1 MEDREMMSSQSAE
14 SKPPRWLEWARE
26 IQAISQTGYHYAEN
40 EYQRERYHRLAE
52 IAAEM
57 IVEHSRLDH
66 NNLVEVFSRQVGY
79 ATPRV
84 DVRGAVF
91 REGKLLLVKERQD
104 GGWTIP
110 GGWADVGDVP
120 SQAAEREVWEEAG
133 FRVRATKVIGVY
145 DANRV
150 GPLEI
155 FHAYKI
161 VFLCEILGGEPKP
174 SSETSEVA
182 FFGRDEMPEIL
193 SGERTRTRHIYDAF
207 RALEDPHS
215 PTVFD

>member
-1 MEDREMMSSQSAE
+1 MEDRKILSSQSAE

-57 IVEHSRLDH
+57 IVEHSRLDY
-66 NNLVEVFSRQVGY
+66 NNLVEVFNRQVGY

-104 GGWTIP
+104 GGWTMP

-133 FRVRATKVIGVY
+133 FRVRATKVVGVY

-161 VFLCEILGGEPKP
+161 VFLCEILEGEPKP